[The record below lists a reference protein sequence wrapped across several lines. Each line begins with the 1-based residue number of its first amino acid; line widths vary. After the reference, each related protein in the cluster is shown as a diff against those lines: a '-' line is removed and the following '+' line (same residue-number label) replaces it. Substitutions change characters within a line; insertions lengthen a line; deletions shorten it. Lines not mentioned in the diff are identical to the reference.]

1 MKISMKF
8 FNKHD
13 DIVFDQDDENI
24 SDVKFLFNSNINN
37 VKIAVCGDL
46 NYLLKKLNEINLVSG
61 DCTGVYINDVK
72 ISGVESLSTFNSG
85 MTTIVADV
93 SSEPLFENKST
104 KKSSN
109 ECFLNIDYYA
119 NNVSI

>member
-93 SSEPLFENKST
+93 SNEPLFENKST

>member
-93 SSEPLFENKST
+93 SSELLFENKST